1 LGDQKIYYYDHLPHY
16 RAALIGQELLGVQ
29 MYVHSDSDSR
39 SLAPGDLRLI
49 ASRYSSQFDGLK
61 KALIDGFTQHRD
73 VSTTPDETITFQ

>member
-1 LGDQKIYYYDHLPHY
+1 
-16 RAALIGQELLGVQ
+16 